1 MKLNSTVKA
10 IQKVYPEIKQD
21 LRNIVSFA
29 IENPECREF
38 YFGDKIKLSAPN
50 PQKMSEFE
58 SRIESL
64 LSILKTLLPQKFKV
78 SVHDSTAHGEEK
90 LANGSNNGYPA
101 FVHIVIDANTES
113 EYCFSHFGYIWHN
126 RNWLGRVSRE
136 GEIQFGRF
144 TYVWGFMTYE
154 EIEAERKRKTLGHN
168 KDLFVYLKSSKAT
181 DVNFALNML
190 FRSEHELTIPL
201 ILEITK
207 EAETFRPIILEQ
219 GYQLSDLEAKVLQIA
234 EDKPKFSKDA
244 RSKIIPHCNST
255 NFEVQYL
262 ALKIMRGK
270 WTRSDKEQLSK
281 IRTRGNFGIELLKL
295 EAMTV
300 TKVPGTTEVAIKY
313 MKHKNELLRN
323 SAVESLGKIGK
334 QKELDFLNQLALD
347 SSRRDKFDPGR
358 IIKAIYEIKQRLG

>member
-154 EIEAERKRKTLGHN
+154 EIEIPADVIDEARDYRGRLLEAVAEFDDTLLEKYFEDEIFLNFFSDKINNLKVVELGCGFGLRLFNLKEQKDYSLIGYDINKKYINLAKKYNEEKKYNIEFCLKKIEDIKLENDVDYLISSFSLIYVKEKDLIKFFINN
-168 KDLFVYLKSSKAT
+168 KDMIRKGFIFIEYHTPSKSENLSYY
-181 DVNFALNML
+181 VHNFQKIFDETLSND
-190 FRSEHELTIPL
+190 FEIYEH
-201 ILEITK
+201 
-207 EAETFRPIILEQ
+207 
-219 GYQLSDLEAKVLQIA
+219 
-234 EDKPKFSKDA
+234 
-244 RSKIIPHCNST
+244 
-255 NFEVQYL
+255 
-262 ALKIMRGK
+262 
-270 WTRSDKEQLSK
+270 
-281 IRTRGNFGIELLKL
+281 
-295 EAMTV
+295 
-300 TKVPGTTEVAIKY
+300 
-313 MKHKNELLRN
+313 
-323 SAVESLGKIGK
+323 KIGRASCR
-334 QKELDFLNQLALD
+334 E
-347 SSRRDKFDPGR
+347 RV
-358 IIKAIYEIKQRLG
+358 